1 MKKNNLVD
9 DDVSLLADSLMSG
22 VNELTPQ
29 EVQLE
34 LAKLELEKLQEERE
48 AVKTKRNI
56 KKKQQESIAKEAKKK
71 RDEELAN
78 QAACSHR
85 KQNGTSALVG
95 MFNHGNVLMG
105 VCQNCGKE
113 WINNDMP
120 QDLIPDYNAI
130 GGVGVR

>member
-9 DDVSLLADSLMSG
+9 DDYSLLEDSMMGG

-29 EVQLE
+29 EVQNK
-34 LAKLELEKLQEERE
+34 LAALQLEKLQEEQD
-48 AVKTKRNI
+48 AVRT
-56 KKKQQESIAKEAKKK
+56 KKQITRKRQESIAKEAQK
-71 RDEELAN
+71 RSDEELAN
-78 QAACSHR
+78 QRACSHL
-85 KQNGTSALVG
+85 KQNGTSATVG
-95 MFNHGNVLMG
+95 MFNHSGVLMG

-120 QDLIPDYNAI
+120 QHLIPEYNAI